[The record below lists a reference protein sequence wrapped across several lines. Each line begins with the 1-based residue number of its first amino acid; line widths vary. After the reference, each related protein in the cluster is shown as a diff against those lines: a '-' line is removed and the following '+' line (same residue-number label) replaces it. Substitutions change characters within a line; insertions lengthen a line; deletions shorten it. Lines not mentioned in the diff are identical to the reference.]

1 MGSGAATLIVLAIS
15 LLRSTRLA
23 LLSWLLLALGAFLAI
38 ATGLTWYAEHR
49 ETGLTRRS
57 PSCFCLIKR
66 RRSSSQRG
74 RLRRTRSQ
82 QVRALGQSLM
92 DELSVESSPDSVRAL
107 LPRLTEWND
116 SVTVVLNRSHE
127 RYGTKFN
134 GQMVS
139 FSDLV
144 PRDSAGIAELLSQK
158 LDLLQAYE
166 AGWPASGY
174 STRQRAESRL

>member
-15 LLRSTRLA
+15 LLGIPDW
-23 LLSWLLLALGAFLAI
+23 LSWLLLALGAFLAI

-57 PSCFCLIKR
+57 PTVSASSNKDETPLIQTDLVALVAA
-66 RRSSSQRG
+66 S
-74 RLRRTRSQ
+74 
-82 QVRALGQSLM
+82 RALGQSLM

-127 RYGTKFN
+127 RYGTKFD

-144 PRDSAGIAELLSQK
+144 PRDSAGITELLSQK

-166 AGWPASGY
+166 AGWPASG
-174 STRQRAESRL
+174 TQLDN